1 MTDKPL
7 AQKTVAILAANGF
20 EETEMTE
27 PQRGLLAAG
36 AVVKL
41 VSPEQALVNGWHG
54 GSWGHYFPVDVPLS
68 SALAAD
74 FDALIVPGGERS
86 VQKLLGTPHTQRFL
100 KGFMDGDKPV
110 AVIGGSINLL
120 ATADRA
126 KGRKLAADETSAEA
140 LGTAGAET
148 LDQAMVTDGALISA
162 RDDVEPDALK
172 DEVLRVFGE
181 RLGDMAEAE
190 AA

>member
-7 AQKTVAILAANGF
+7 AQKTIAILAANGF

-27 PQRGLLAAG
+27 PQRALLAMG
-36 AVVKL
+36 AVVTL

-54 GSWGHYFPVDVPLS
+54 GSWGHYFPVEVPLS

-74 FDALIVPGGERS
+74 FDGLIVPGGERS
-86 VQKLLGTPHTQRFL
+86 IRKLLDTPHMQRFVR
-100 KGFMDGDKPV
+100 GFMDGDKPV
-110 AVIGGSINLL
+110 AVIGGATSLL

-126 KGRKLAADETSAEA
+126 KGRKIAADETSAEA
-140 LGTAGAET
+140 LGNAGAET
-148 LDQAMVTDGALISA
+148 LDQTLVTDGVLISA
-162 RDDVEPDALK
+162 RDDVAPNELR
-172 DEVLRVFGE
+172 DEILRVFSE
-181 RLGDMAEAE
+181 RLGDLAE

>member
-36 AVVKL
+36 ATVKL
-41 VSPEQALVNGWHG
+41 ISPEQSLVNGWHG
-54 GSWGHYFPVDVPLS
+54 GAWGHYFPVDAPLS

-86 VQKLLGTPHTQRFL
+86 VQKLMGTPHTQRFL

-120 ATADRA
+120 AAADRA
-126 KGRKLAADETSAEA
+126 KGRKLAADETTAEA

-148 LDQAMVTDGALISA
+148 VDQSLIVDGALISA
-162 RDDVEPDALK
+162 RDDVEPDVLK
-172 DEVLRVFGE
+172 EEVLRVFGE
-181 RLGDMAEAE
+181 RLGDMAEA
-190 AA
+190 A

>member
-27 PQRGLLAAG
+27 PQRALLAAG

-54 GSWGHYFPVDVPLS
+54 GAWGHYFPVEVPLS

-86 VQKLLGTPHTQRFL
+86 VQKLLGTPHTVRFV
-100 KGFMDGDKPV
+100 KGFVDGEKPV
-110 AVIGGSINLL
+110 AVIGGSTNLL
-120 ATADRA
+120 AVADRA
-126 KGRKLAADETSAEA
+126 KGRKVAADETTAEA
-140 LGTAGAET
+140 LGNAGAET
-148 LDQAMVTDGALISA
+148 LDHEMVVDGALISA
-162 RDDVEPDALK
+162 RDDVEPGALK
-172 DEVLRVFGE
+172 DEILRVFCE
-181 RLGDMAEAE
+181 QLGDLAQ

>member
-7 AQKTVAILAANGF
+7 AHRTVAILAANGF

-54 GSWGHYFPVDVPLS
+54 GAWGHYFPVDVPLS

-100 KGFMDGDKPV
+100 KGFMEADKPV
-110 AVIGGSINLL
+110 AVIGGATHLL
-120 ATADRA
+120 AVAERA
-126 KGRKLAADETSAEA
+126 EGRKLAADETTAEA

-148 LDQAMVTDGALISA
+148 VDQAMVVDGALISA
-162 RDDVEPDALK
+162 RDDVEPDALR

-181 RLGDMAEAE
+181 RFGDMAEA
-190 AA
+190 A

>member
-7 AQKTVAILAANGF
+7 AQKTIAVLAANGF

-27 PQRGLLAAG
+27 PQRALLAAG

-68 SALAAD
+68 SSLAAD

-86 VQKLLGTPHTQRFL
+86 VQKLLGTPHMQRFL
-100 KGFMDGDKPV
+100 RGFVDGDKPI

-120 ATADRA
+120 AVADRA
-126 KGRKLAADETSAEA
+126 KGRKLAADENTAEA
-140 LGTAGAET
+140 LGNAGAET
-148 LDQAMVTDGALISA
+148 LDQALVVDGALISA
-162 RDDVEPDALK
+162 RDDVETGALR
-172 DEVLRVFGE
+172 DEVLRVFSE
-181 RLGDMAEAE
+181 RLGDMAEA
-190 AA
+190 A